1 VAAELIAHGPG
12 ASGVYARFSGPG
24 GDALHLLDPSG
35 KVTRTLGVGAG
46 LIAATADQSSVPT
59 WMITGTDPAGVLAAA
74 RALTPQALHNHFAL
88 AVDGATQV
96 PVPIQAP

>member
-1 VAAELIAHGPG
+1 MA
-12 ASGVYARFSGPG
+12 
-24 GDALHLLDPSG
+24 
-35 KVTRTLGVGAG
+35 RTLGAGAG

-74 RALTPQALHNHFAL
+74 RALTPQTLHDHFAL

-96 PVPIQAP
+96 PVPIQASQ